1 MIFQR
6 AVRREF
12 THSAAGVFTALFA
25 IMMTTQLIR
34 LLNEA
39 AQGSV
44 EPDAVVA
51 LLGFSALYYLP
62 VLLSLSSFVAILL
75 TLSRSY
81 RDSEMVVW
89 FSSGLPLTAWIRPVL
104 VFVMPLV
111 LTISVLSLFLSPWA
125 LSQSAEFRGKL
136 SSRQDAGQISPG
148 AFQES
153 SAGDRVVFVE
163 GVADDTSNVRNVFV
177 SEARDGRFG
186 VTMAGTGHQE
196 IAENGDR
203 FIVLQ
208 NGRRYDFQ
216 PGTADFR
223 ILEYARYAVR
233 LETKESRGL
242 APTPRTMPT
251 LDLLPIDLPV
261 YRAELLVPFQHAVFG
276 GRAGLAGDSAVV
288 RQSACRSF
296 GEHAARH
303 SGLPDLQQS
312 GDHQPGLGGERE
324 GVLCGRRAGGAS
336 VHAVP
341 PSCPFLPTHR
351 RLLLPTLVSMK
362 VYRRYLAREVS
373 AAILLVLLAFL
384 ALFAFFDLL
393 GEIKGVGQGGYQL
406 HHALGFVL
414 LRAPGRAYELMPIA
428 VLIGTL
434 YALSTLAR
442 HSEITVLRVSGL
454 STAALAGRLFQ
465 VAGCLPWRPS

>member
-12 THSAAGVFTALFA
+12 THLAAGVFTALFA

-34 LLNEA
+34 LLSEA

-75 TLSRSY
+75 ALSRSY

-89 FSSGLPLTAWIRPVL
+89 FSAGLPLTAWIRPVL

-136 SSRQDAGQISPG
+136 SSRHDAGQISPG

-163 GVADDTSNVRNVFV
+163 GVADDTSNVSNVFV
-177 SEARDGRFG
+177 NELRPDRLG
-186 VTMAGTGHQE
+186 VTMAASGHQE

-208 NGRRYDFQ
+208 NGRRYEFP
-216 PGTADFR
+216 PGTAEFR
-223 ILEYARYAVR
+223 IMEYARYAVR
-233 LETKESRGL
+233 VETREARGIV
-242 APTPRTMPT
+242 PTPRTMPT
-251 LDLLPIDLPV
+251 VDLLPIDLPV
-261 YRAELLVPFQHAVFG
+261 YRAELLYRFSMPF
-276 GRAGLAGDSAVV
+276 SAVV
-288 RQSACRSF
+288 LALLAIPLSFVNPRAGRSANMLLAILVYLIYNNLVTISQGWVASGKVSF
-296 GEHAARH
+296 AV
-303 SGLPDLQQS
+303 
-312 GDHQPGLGGERE
+312 
-324 GVLCGRRAGGAS
+324 GVLA
-336 VHAVP
+336 VHLFMLA
-341 PSCPFLPTHR
+341 
-351 RLLLPTLVSMK
+351 LLP
-362 VYRRYLAREVS
+362 
-373 AAILLVLLAFL
+373 
-384 ALFAFFDLL
+384 
-393 GEIKGVGQGGYQL
+393 
-406 HHALGFVL
+406 
-414 LRAPGRAYELMPIA
+414 LMFYHRIA
-428 VLIGTL
+428 VRPF
-434 YALSTLAR
+434 ARLSR
-442 HSEITVLRVSGL
+442 
-454 STAALAGRLFQ
+454 
-465 VAGCLPWRPS
+465 